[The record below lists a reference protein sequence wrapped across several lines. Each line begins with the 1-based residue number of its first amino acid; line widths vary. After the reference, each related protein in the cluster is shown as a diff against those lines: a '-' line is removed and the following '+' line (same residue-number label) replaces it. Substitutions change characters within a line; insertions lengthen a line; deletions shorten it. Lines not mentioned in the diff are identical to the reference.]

1 MAASPTPERPA
12 GAKPRAT
19 PTQRALLVIALVF
32 LLKEAQPLL
41 APVVIAVLLTFVLA
55 PQVRWLRRHGVPE
68 VAGAAL
74 VVVALLASV
83 VPLAATLVEPAA
95 QWWQRAPETA
105 ARVLKQIDRLRA
117 AVPGLAAPAVAAPSP
132 LSPPPRRAGGTAA
145 AAATEATGQAP
156 AAPPDPIKE
165 RLASEGVSLT
175 GVVLG
180 RGVAFAVSA
189 VATVILLYFLLASEH
204 WLLLRTV
211 AAVPRP
217 RARALLVGGV
227 RAAQREIARF
237 VMALGLVN
245 LCVGVTMGLLLY
257 YLGLPNPL
265 LWAVLCGVLNFIPYI
280 GPFLISGLLLA
291 AGALSFEQPM
301 AMLAPALA
309 FMAVHA
315 VEANLVSPW
324 VVGRQ
329 LQLSPLA
336 IFLSVMFWG
345 WLWGIAGAVIAVPM
359 LIGIRSVCRR
369 RRALRQVCHYLDG
382 NWRPPPPSLAAL
394 LRVRRRP
401 AAVMTRR
408 PRS

>member
-1 MAASPTPERPA
+1 VA
-12 GAKPRAT
+12 
-19 PTQRALLVIALVF
+19 IALVF
-32 LLKEAQPLL
+32 LLKEGQPLL

-55 PQVRWLRRHGVPE
+55 PLVRWLRRHGVPE

-74 VVVALLASV
+74 VVAALLASV
-83 VPLAATLVEPAA
+83 VPLAATLAEPAA
-95 QWWQRAPETA
+95 LWWQRAPETA
-105 ARVLKQIDRLRA
+105 ARVLRQIDRLRA
-117 AVPGLAAPAVAAPSP
+117 AVPGLGPPPAVLVVPATPAATVRRTAAPA
-132 LSPPPRRAGGTAA
+132 AGTPAA
-145 AAATEATGQAP
+145 ALPAP
-156 AAPPDPIKE
+156 TPDPIKE

-175 GVVLG
+175 GMVLG
-180 RGVAFAVSA
+180 RSLAWAVSA
-189 VATVILLYFLLASEH
+189 SATVILLYFLLASEH

-211 AAVPRP
+211 AAVPRR

-237 VMALGLVN
+237 MLALGLVN
-245 LCVGVTMGLLLY
+245 LGVGLVTGLLLHA
-257 YLGLPNPL
+257 LHLPNPL
-265 LWAVLCGVLNFIPYI
+265 LWAVVCGVLNCIPYI
-280 GPFLISGLLLA
+280 GPFIITALLLA
-291 AGALSFEQPM
+291 AGALSFELPG

-309 FMAVHA
+309 FLAVHA

-369 RRALRQVCHYLDG
+369 RRNLRQVCHYLDG
-382 NWRPPPPSLAAL
+382 NWRPPPSLASL
-394 LRVRRRP
+394 LRVRRR
-401 AAVMTRR
+401 AAEELRR
-408 PRS
+408 P